1 MLIKC
6 RKSGKGTLC
15 CLFPR
20 SPEYS
25 LCLTGDFFS
34 LRFGFHAKPR
44 RRPAPCLW
52 SWHQRWYKWMRSK
65 NDARRS
71 YKEDVFTGSYQITWK
86 CIPQAPEDV
95 KKQVYAVGHL
105 RRVAPVFCEDES
117 SYVACNRMFLYF
129 LLVSNASMPL
139 VSAVYQGDLCGC
151 TRVGKGL
158 LWQSPGLGTQQT
170 LAQCTGHIIF
180 FMLSSR
186 LPQTCKLCMSDACG
200 YCTLWLVHFVTIR
213 SARSFIL
220 ETEKFCN
227 INLSALLLFVR
238 LSLTVAYWMFSW
250 GAKDFWLC
258 RCSATW
264 QRSFWLPTL
273 AYIGRIDFIQIGSF
287 R

>member
-25 LCLTGDFFS
+25 VCLTGDFFLS
-34 LRFGFHAKPR
+34 VLASMPSPDEDLLPVCEVDINAGTSE
-44 RRPAPCLW
+44 W
-52 SWHQRWYKWMRSK
+52 EVK

-117 SYVACNRMFLYF
+117 SYVACNRMFLHF

-158 LWQSPGLGTQQT
+158 LWQSPGLGTQQI
-170 LAQCTGHIIF
+170 LAQCGGHIIF

-213 SARSFIL
+213 SARLRDRLFWKLKSSVISICQPCSF
-220 ETEKFCN
+220 
-227 INLSALLLFVR
+227 LSACHWQLLTGCSVEVQKIFDSADAQQLGRGV
-238 LSLTVAYWMFSW
+238 S
-250 GAKDFWLC
+250 GC
-258 RCSATW
+258 RPW
-264 QRSFWLPTL
+264 HTL
-273 AYIGRIDFIQIGSF
+273 AE
-287 R
+287 